1 VVLNVVMK
9 KCHDFRIYF
18 FAEFGWGKS
27 GSRVGNNPPFAMRP
41 QRMGHP
47 VLWLK
52 ASNGCG

>member
-9 KCHDFRIYF
+9 NATISGFIF

-27 GSRVGNNPPFAMRP
+27 GSRVANNPPFAMRP

-52 ASNGCG
+52 GSNGCG